1 MQNLLVLL
9 VMAGFLATGSLSGQP
24 LTVMTYNL
32 RYDNPG
38 DGQNS
43 WPLRRDWLAEQIKST
58 DPAILGI
65 QEGLIQ
71 QLRFLDKKLK
81 KYKRIGIGRDDGKER
96 GEFSAIY
103 YDTKRI
109 KLLQQ
114 GTFWLSPTPE
124 KISVGWDA
132 ALERICTYGLFQD
145 RKTGE
150 KFRVFNTHFDH
161 MGVEARKNSA
171 ILILQKIKSFNAD
184 DQPVVLMGDFNSS
197 PESEPIQQIKT
208 IFSDAKEADKS
219 MNMAPDGTFNAFN
232 SEKPA
237 TERIDFIFTA
247 FGFQAVNYHVIREK
261 REGRYASDHF
271 PVIAEIKRN

>member
-1 MQNLLVLL
+1 MKNLLLL
-9 VMAGFLATGSLSGQP
+9 FIITGFLATGNLSAQP
-24 LTVMTYNL
+24 LTMMTYNL

-38 DGQNS
+38 DGQNT
-43 WPLRRDWLAEQIKST
+43 WALRRDWLAEQIKST
-58 DPAILGI
+58 EPAILGI

-81 KYKRIGIGRDDGKER
+81 KYKRIGVGRDDGRDK
-96 GEFSAIY
+96 GEFAAIY

-109 KLLQQ
+109 KLLHH

-124 KISVGWDA
+124 KVSVGWDA
-132 ALERICTYGLFQD
+132 ALERICTYGFFQD

-171 ILILQKIKSFNAD
+171 ILILQKIKSLNAD

-197 PESEPIQQIKT
+197 PESEPVQHIKT
-208 IFSDAKEADKS
+208 IFRDAKEADKS

-232 SEKPA
+232 SDKPA